1 MLHTAGTLL
10 AADVQNRILRYL
22 LLPFGKPGNT
32 NLGKLTASAG
42 SVTVPADV
50 TGLPVNEEHDYKRPV
65 GNFLTVNET
74 PAGLEAAVKIANTRA
89 GDDALELAAAGLRR
103 GISVEIKNPVIREGK
118 LVAGELDAAG
128 LVVKPAFP
136 DALLMAADFGEL
148 APEAAGAQ
156 AAADAA
162 QAVADQLK
170 DAGNEPPASDQAP
183 NTDPVTATD
192 KDAVTMDPKLLAALQ
207 ALVAGQN
214 GAPAALTAS
223 TVVTDRLQA
232 PAAAGSAMDSLTAT
246 LSGLGTVTDPRLMAA
261 NLDTI
266 TQADVFDK
274 VSQPQYVGE
283 LWQARRYAARY
294 MPLITPET
302 LTGATVEGWQF
313 VAGKTPTVSDWA
325 PPYSGTIPNETMN
338 DIPTNEVA
346 AENKTWSASRLA
358 GGHRI
363 DIIHKHLPT
372 PGFWD
377 AYLREST
384 DDFTRKLDAKVLTHL
399 DTVNT
404 AKTAT
409 GNDAASA
416 WSKLVFGASWCL
428 EVALPTYAIVGNDL
442 YRELLNS
449 TQLENLS
456 MLNASLGLEE
466 GTLDKFKLVPAPVSN
481 TGMNGKVIVGAGS
494 ATSLHTLPGGAVRV
508 DGVEVQKGAMD
519 HGVFG
524 YYVLRT
530 PDVRGTIK
538 VS

>member
-10 AADVQNRILRYL
+10 AADVQARILRYL

-42 SVTVPADV
+42 TVTVPADV

-65 GNFLTVNET
+65 GNFVEVTET

-103 GISVEIKNPVIREGK
+103 GISVEIKNPVIRNGR
-118 LVAGELDAAG
+118 LVAGELEAAG

-136 DALLMAADFGEL
+136 EALLMAADVGEL
-148 APEAAGAQ
+148 SPEALGAQ
-156 AAADAA
+156 SAADAA
-162 QAVADQLK
+162 QAVADQLR
-170 DAGNEPPASDQAP
+170 DAGNEAPPADQAP
-183 NTDPVTATD
+183 STDPVTATD
-192 KDAVTMDPKLLAALQ
+192 KDAMNPELLAALQ
-207 ALVAGQN
+207 ALVAGQKA
-214 GAPAALTAS
+214 APAALTAS

-232 PAAAGSAMDSLTAT
+232 PAAPGSAMDSLTAT
-246 LSGLGTVTDPRLMAA
+246 LAGMGTVTDPRLMAA

-274 VSQPQYVGE
+274 VSTPQYTGE
-283 LWQARRYAARY
+283 LWQQRRYAARY
-294 MPLITPET
+294 MPLVASDT
-302 LTGATVEGWQF
+302 LTAATVEGWQF
-313 VAGKTPTVSDWA
+313 VAGKTPAVSDWA

-346 AENKTWSASRLA
+346 AEIKTWSAARLA

-363 DIIHKHLPT
+363 DLIHKHLPT

-399 DTVNT
+399 DTTNT

-416 WSKLVFGASWCL
+416 WAKLVFGASWCL

-466 GTLDKFKLVPAPVSN
+466 GTLDKFRLVPAPVSN

-494 ATSLHTLPGGAVRV
+494 ATVLHTLPGGAVRV

-524 YYVLRT
+524 YYVVRT
-530 PDVRGTIK
+530 PDIRGVIK

>member
-10 AADVQNRILRYL
+10 AADVQARILRYL

-42 SVTVPADV
+42 SVTIPADV

-65 GNFLTVNET
+65 GNFMSVTET
-74 PAGLEAAVKIANTRA
+74 AAGLEAAVKIANTRA

-103 GISVEIKNPVIREGK
+103 GISVEIKAPVIRNGM
-118 LVAGELDAAG
+118 LVAGELEAAG

-136 DALLMAADFGEL
+136 EALLMAADVGEL
-148 APEAAGAQ
+148 SPEALGAQ
-156 AAADAA
+156 SAADAA

-170 DAGNEPPASDQAP
+170 DAGNEAPPADQAP
-183 NTDPVTATD
+183 STDNVNATD
-192 KDAVTMDPKLLAALQ
+192 KDATMTPELLAALQ
-207 ALVAGQN
+207 ALVAGKT
-214 GAPAALTAS
+214 APAALTA
-223 TVVTDRLQA
+223 TPVVPDRA
-232 PAAAGSAMDSLTAT
+232 PAPGSALESLTASLT
-246 LSGLGTVTDPRLMAA
+246 AMGTITDPRLMAA

-266 TQADVFDK
+266 TQTDIFDK
-274 VSQPQYVGE
+274 VNPPAYVGE
-283 LWQARRYAARY
+283 LNAARGYIPRY
-294 MPLITPET
+294 MPLVTPAT
-302 LTGATVEGWQF
+302 LTGATLSGWAF
-313 VAGKTPTVSDWA
+313 TSGKAPTVGDCA
-325 PPYSGTIPNETMN
+325 PAFSGTIPNETMN

-346 AENKTWSASRLA
+346 ATPVTYTASRLA

-363 DIIHKHLPT
+363 DRIHTDLPS
-372 PGFWD
+372 PDFWS
-377 AYLREST
+377 AYLRESN
-384 DDFTRKLDAKVLTHL
+384 DDFLRKLDAKVLTQI

-416 WSKLVFGASWCL
+416 WSKLVFGASWVL
-428 EVALPTYAIVGNDL
+428 DYAVPTYAVVGNDL

-449 TQLENLS
+449 TALENLS
-456 MLNASLGLEE
+456 MLNSSLGLEE
-466 GTLDKFKLVPAPVSN
+466 GTLANFSVVGAPVSN
-481 TGMNGKVIVGAGS
+481 TGMNGKVIVGS
-494 ATSLHTLPGGAVRV
+494 KPATTLRTLPGGPVRV

-524 YYVLRT
+524 YYMLYT
-530 PDVRGTIK
+530 PDARGVVK

>member
-1 MLHTAGTLL
+1 MLHSAGTLL

-32 NLGKLTASAG
+32 NLGRLTASAG
-42 SVTVPADV
+42 AVTIPADV

-65 GNFLTVNET
+65 GNFQSVTET

-103 GISVEIKNPVIREGK
+103 GISVEIKAPVIRNGV
-118 LVAGELDAAG
+118 LVAGELEAAG

-136 DALLMAADFGEL
+136 EALLMAADVGEL
-148 APEAAGAQ
+148 SAEAAGAQ

-162 QAVADQLK
+162 QAVADQIK
-170 DAGNEPPASDQAP
+170 DAGNTEPADQAP
-183 NTDPVTATD
+183 STDPVTATD
-192 KDAVTMDPKLLAALQ
+192 KDAVTMNPELLAALQ
-207 ALVAGQN
+207 ALVAGN
-214 GAPAALTAS
+214 GNTAPAALTAS

-232 PAAAGSAMDSLTAT
+232 PAAPGSAIASLTAT
-246 LSGLGTVTDPRLMAA
+246 LAGLGTVTDPRLMAA

-274 VSQPQYVGE
+274 VSQPQYAGE
-283 LWQARRYAARY
+283 LWLQRRYASRY
-294 MPLITPET
+294 MPLVAQDA
-302 LTGATVEGWQF
+302 LTSASVEGWSF
-313 VAGKTPTVSDWA
+313 VSGKTPTVGDWA

-346 AENKTWSASRLA
+346 ATVTSWPAARLA

-363 DIIHKHLPT
+363 DMIHKHLPT
-372 PGFWD
+372 PGFWE

-384 DDFTRKLDAKVLTHL
+384 DDFTRKLDGKVLTHL
-399 DTVNT
+399 DTTNT

-416 WSKLVFGASWCL
+416 WSKLVFGASWVC
-428 EVALPTYAIVGNDL
+428 EVALPTYAVVGNDL
-442 YRELLNS
+442 YRELLN
-449 TQLENLS
+449 TTALENLS

-466 GTLDKFKLVPAPVSN
+466 GTMDNFKIVPAPISNVS
-481 TGMNGKVIVGAGS
+481 MNGKVIVGAGS
-494 ATSLHTLPGGAVRV
+494 ATTLHTLPGGAVRV

-524 YYVLRT
+524 YYVVRT
-530 PDVRGTIK
+530 PDVRGVIK